1 MLRAMVAGEEKAHY
15 TSAVDVFSFG
25 IILWEIVTRKR
36 PYEDS
41 GVGQFTSQ
49 VAKIVLAGKRPWAK
63 TGKAGHR
70 RPLESLIN
78 RCWHT
83 NPAKRPIFPAI
94 EMLLEAKMEAAV
106 SEQSQVE
113 VAVAVAAAAATPRLT
128 GEPEMSSVAVAVDD
142 TIEGARDDA
151 RFLSLRREQLGL
163 EKTNMTAGQIL
174 MAFVEE
180 EGEDVQ
186 TRETG

>member
-1 MLRAMVAGEEKAHY
+1 MLLAIVAGEEKAHY
-15 TSAVDVFSFG
+15 TSAVDVYSFG

-41 GVGQFTSQ
+41 GVGKFTSK
-49 VAKIVLAGKRPWAK
+49 VAKIVLAGERPWAK

-113 VAVAVAAAAATPRLT
+113 VAVAEAVAAATPRLT
-128 GEPEMSSVAVAVDD
+128 GEPEMSSVAVDD

-151 RFLSLRREQLGL
+151 RFISLRREQLGL

-180 EGEDVQ
+180 EGEDVR